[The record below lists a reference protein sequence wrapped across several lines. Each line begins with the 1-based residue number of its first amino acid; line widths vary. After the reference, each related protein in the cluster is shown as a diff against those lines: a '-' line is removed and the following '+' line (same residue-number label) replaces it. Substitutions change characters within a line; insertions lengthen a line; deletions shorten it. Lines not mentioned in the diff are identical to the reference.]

1 MGTMSANDLL
11 GDHRLYV
18 ITLASA
24 DVPMPLHVPFV
35 HELVGF
41 TVFRSR
47 SVKYGREHFRLHLG
61 YFESEARAQE
71 ALGVVR
77 RYYPAARIV
86 SAPRSGLGSL
96 DDTLNTE
103 FRMIRTAAARVV
115 RREDFALPPSAA
127 ATVTDAVKPRS
138 INPLPATEPQRY
150 VVQLGW
156 WARPVDP
163 TAMPRLAVFRAFD
176 LYSVRTIRE
185 GTSYQG
191 ARLGFFQNI
200 DRARR
205 VAEHIRSHYP
215 RVGVVPVSHREY
227 ARVVELMR
235 QRTRQAPAI
244 AKVQGVQPA
253 ERIPT
258 AESSP
263 VRPAVTGPPPRAPL
277 AASDSLRL
285 RARERQL
292 ILPDLGNLKI
302 GQPHDN
308 EGKEDLSH
316 ELHSVQQFLD
326 LLAPREP
333 KVRFGSR
340 GLQLARQL
348 GIRPMR

>member
-1 MGTMSANDLL
+1 MGTMSASSLL

-35 HELVGF
+35 HDLVGY

-47 SVKYGREHFRLHLG
+47 SVKCDREHFRLHLG
-61 YFESEARAQE
+61 YFGAEAQAQE
-71 ALGVVR
+71 ALVVVR

-103 FRMIRTAAARVV
+103 FRMIRTATARIV
-115 RREDFALPPSAA
+115 RREDSTLPPAAA
-127 ATVTDAVKPRS
+127 ATATDAVKPRA

-156 WARPVDP
+156 WARSVDP
-163 TAMPRLAVFRAFD
+163 TAMPRLPVFRAFD
-176 LYSVRTIRE
+176 LYAVRTIRE

-205 VAEHIRSHYP
+205 VAEHVRSYYP

-235 QRTRQAPAI
+235 QRTRLAPSV
-244 AKVQGVQPA
+244 AKPQGVQPA
-253 ERIPT
+253 DRNPSTEP
-258 AESSP
+258 AP
-263 VRPAVTGPPPRAPL
+263 GRPA
-277 AASDSLRL
+277 ASPSQSQ
-285 RARERQL
+285 AREREL
-292 ILPDLGNLKI
+292 ILPDLSDLKVGNPDDH
-302 GQPHDN
+302 QRN
-308 EGKEDLSH
+308 EDPSD
-316 ELHSVQQFLD
+316 ELQRVRRFLD

-333 KVRFGSR
+333 KARVRS
-340 GLQLARQL
+340 
-348 GIRPMR
+348 